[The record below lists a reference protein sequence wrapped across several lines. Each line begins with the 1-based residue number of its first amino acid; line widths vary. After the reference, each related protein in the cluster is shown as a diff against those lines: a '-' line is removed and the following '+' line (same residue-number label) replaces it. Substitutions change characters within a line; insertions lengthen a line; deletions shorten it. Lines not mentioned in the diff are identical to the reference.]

1 MSETIRR
8 EGVLERFR
16 VHANGAVTG
25 FLELRCEEGEW
36 STVRYWID
44 EFEGLEER
52 GDHHYFDLDEAAAR
66 ADFATRAHEGLSAPI
81 AVSTAPSLLDP
92 ATRFPE
98 LLDRRLS
105 PAQISVE
112 LRRGPEGLAL
122 LEDPD
127 ENGRPRWSLW
137 GEEERAAADT
147 FRRLAAG
154 LGPMPPLA
162 EPHLYRYRELVE
174 RVPLSSEG
182 LVECS
187 LELRRGSDRWA
198 VVELREYPISERWS
212 PERIEWREFAEEG
225 PARSAF
231 AARRTRLT
239 TRPSA

>member
-8 EGVLERFR
+8 EGVLERCR
-16 VHANGAVTG
+16 VHANGAVTS

-36 STVRYWID
+36 LTVRYWID

-52 GDHHYFDLDEAAAR
+52 GDHRYFDLDEMAAR
-66 ADFATRAHEGLSAPI
+66 ADFATREHEGLSTPI
-81 AVSTAPSLLDP
+81 AVSTAPSLLDST
-92 ATRFPE
+92 TRFPE
-98 LLDRRLS
+98 LLDQRLS
-105 PAQISVE
+105 PTQTRVE
-112 LRRGPEGLAL
+112 LRRGPEGLAI

-127 ENGRPRWSLW
+127 ESGHPRWSLW
-137 GEEERAAADT
+137 GEEARAAADT

-154 LGPMPPLA
+154 LSPMPPLA
-162 EPHLYRYRELVE
+162 EPRLHRYRELVE

-187 LELRRGSDRWA
+187 LELRRGSDGWA
-198 VVELREYPISERWS
+198 VVELREYPSSERWS

-231 AARRTRLT
+231 ASCRAR
-239 TRPSA
+239 A